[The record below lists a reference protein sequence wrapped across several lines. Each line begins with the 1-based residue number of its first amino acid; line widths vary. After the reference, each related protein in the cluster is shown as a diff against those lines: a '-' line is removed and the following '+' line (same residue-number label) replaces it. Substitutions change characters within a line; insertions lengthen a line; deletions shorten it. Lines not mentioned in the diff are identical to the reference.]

1 MNGKQ
6 LKNSILQW
14 AIQGK
19 LVPQDPNDE
28 PASVLLERIRAEK
41 ARLVKEGRI
50 KKDKNESIIFR
61 GEDNSHYEKFADG
74 RVVCIDDETPFE
86 VPQGWE
92 WTRLRSLVYNHGQVT
107 PNKSFCYIDIG
118 SIDNKHQKLN
128 PSENT
133 INPVDAPSR
142 ARRIVELDDILYST
156 VRPYLHNMCI
166 VDRQF
171 SHMPIASTGF
181 AVMACHK
188 GILNRFLFL
197 YLQSPDFD
205 RYANDGDNAKGV
217 AYPAINDDKLYK
229 ALIPVPPTEEQIRI
243 TDYLNKLFP
252 LISRYEETQN
262 KLDVLNTDIRTSLRK
277 SFLQE
282 AVQGRLVPQDTTD
295 EPAMVMLERIRVEKK
310 KLLKEGQLKRKDIV
324 DSVIFKGE
332 DNKYYEKVDGSVLDI
347 NDEIPFEI
355 PQSWIWVR
363 LQDICT
369 YIHRGKSPNYSEIKK
384 FPVIAQKC
392 NQWEGFRFDKAQ
404 FVSPASVA
412 SYSEEQILQD
422 RDLLWNSTGLGT
434 LGRIGLYPSSENPYG
449 FAVADSHVTVIR
461 PLKEFVR
468 PEYLHCYL
476 SNPTVQNVIEDKAS
490 GSTKQKELAT
500 ETVKR
505 YLCPIPPVKEQDR
518 IVDKVNTLIA
528 STMRK

>member
-41 ARLVKEGRI
+41 KRLIKEGKI

-295 EPAMVMLERIRVEKK
+295 EPAMVLLERIRVEKK

-332 DNKYYEKVDGSVLDI
+332 DNKYYEKVGGKTLDI
-347 NDEIPFEI
+347 SDDIPFEI
-355 PQSWIWVR
+355 PDSWVWAR
-363 LQDICT
+363 LGNIVTNEAGLAYSKDYLADKSQPLIRVLRGGNIEEGTWSVKDDDVVISKKYVKESLLLRRGTFITPAVTSIERMAKTALIQEDYNDIVVGGFVLMIKPIITDNALLQYLNLFFQTTFYKKYCISIT
-369 YIHRGKSPNYSEIKK
+369 NKSGQAFYNLSR
-384 FPVIAQKC
+384 QKLMQC
-392 NQWEGFRFDKAQ
+392 L
-404 FVSPASVA
+404 V
-412 SYSEEQILQD
+412 
-422 RDLLWNSTGLGT
+422 
-434 LGRIGLYPSSENPYG
+434 
-449 FAVADSHVTVIR
+449 
-461 PLKEFVR
+461 
-468 PEYLHCYL
+468 
-476 SNPTVQNVIEDKAS
+476 
-490 GSTKQKELAT
+490 
-500 ETVKR
+500 
-505 YLCPIPPVKEQDR
+505 PIPPENEQVR
-518 IVDKVNTLIA
+518 ISGKYSQLTL
-528 STMRK
+528 

>member
-243 TDYLNKLFP
+243 TDYLNELFP

-295 EPAMVMLERIRVEKK
+295 EPAMVLLERIRVEKK

-332 DNKYYEKVDGSVLDI
+332 DNKYYEKVGGRVIDISEELPIDIPSSWAWCRLGSVI
-347 NDEIPFEI
+347 
-355 PQSWIWVR
+355 
-363 LQDICT
+363 
-369 YIHRGKSPNYSEIKK
+369 
-384 FPVIAQKC
+384 
-392 NQWEGFRFDKAQ
+392 
-404 FVSPASVA
+404 
-412 SYSEEQILQD
+412 ILQSGQD
-422 RDLLWNSTGLGT
+422 LVPERYSDISKGIPYITGASNLANGAVLVNRWTNTPTSISHKGDLLITCKGTVGAMAYNTIGDIHIARQIMSIHSEWILIDYVEKYLEYSIPKLEKAAHSIIPGISRETILSTL
-434 LGRIGLYPSSENPYG
+434 I
-449 FAVADSHVTVIR
+449 
-461 PLKEFVR
+461 
-468 PEYLHCYL
+468 
-476 SNPTVQNVIEDKAS
+476 
-490 GSTKQKELAT
+490 
-500 ETVKR
+500 
-505 YLCPIPPVKEQDR
+505 PIPPLEEQSR
-518 IVDKVNTLIA
+518 IIGRLREIHKYF
-528 STMRK
+528 RG

>member
-1 MNGKQ
+1 M
-6 LKNSILQW
+6 
-14 AIQGK
+14 
-19 LVPQDPNDE
+19 
-28 PASVLLERIRAEK
+28 
-41 ARLVKEGRI
+41 
-50 KKDKNESIIFR
+50 
-61 GEDNSHYEKFADG
+61 NSHYEKFADG

-229 ALIPVPPTEEQIRI
+229 ALIPVPSTEEQIRI
-243 TDYLNKLFP
+243 TDYLNELFP

-295 EPAMVMLERIRVEKK
+295 EPAMVLLERIRVEKK

-332 DNKYYEKVDGSVLDI
+332 DNKYYEKVNGKVLDI
-347 NDEIPFEI
+347 SEEIPFEI
-355 PQSWIWVR
+355 PDTWCWARIKTLYQTTSGGTPEKGHPEYYGGDIPWVKVGDLTSLYLHYASETISKLGLENSSAKVFPIGTILVAMYCNDAIGKSTILASPMATNQAICGLFPNELLYKEYVYFAIQSNKGR
-363 LQDICT
+363 LQEQAA
-369 YIHRGKSPNYSEIKK
+369 GG
-384 FPVIAQKC
+384 AQKNI
-392 NQWEGFRFDKAQ
+392 NQKIVNE
-404 FVSPASVA
+404 
-412 SYSEEQILQD
+412 
-422 RDLLWNSTGLGT
+422 LLL
-434 LGRIGLYPSSENPYG
+434 
-449 FAVADSHVTVIR
+449 
-461 PLKEFVR
+461 
-468 PEYLHCYL
+468 
-476 SNPTVQNVIEDKAS
+476 
-490 GSTKQKELAT
+490 
-500 ETVKR
+500 
-505 YLCPIPPVKEQDR
+505 PIPPFSEQKR
-518 IVDKVNTLIA
+518 IVQLINDLYA
-528 STMRK
+528 HL